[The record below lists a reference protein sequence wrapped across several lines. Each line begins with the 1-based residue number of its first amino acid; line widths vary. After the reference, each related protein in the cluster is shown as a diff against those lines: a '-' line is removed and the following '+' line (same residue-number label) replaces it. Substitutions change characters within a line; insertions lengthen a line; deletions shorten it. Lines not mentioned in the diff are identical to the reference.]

1 VSTDQLVRD
10 LAGALTAQEGWLLL
24 QVRGWQG
31 EAVPSMSELA
41 RLARLSPVEVLEALG
56 GLSRMGLLAG
66 TILAVD

>member
-1 VSTDQLVRD
+1 VTTDQLVRD
-10 LAGALTAQEGWLLL
+10 LAGQVTPEQGWLLV
-24 QVRGWQG
+24 QVRSWQG
-31 EAVPSMSELA
+31 EEVPSMSELA